1 MSWKI
6 RGVEPRFIECELYIV
21 GKMTLREMFPEWWCK
36 LTLSVPENCSRDYNW
51 LDFSIYEFTFTVVI
65 VLVIKWIIYCFLLI
79 IGIIIP
85 DKTVDATI
93 KSSNLLE
100 KEMDIPNDEI
110 EDFIGRDSEF
120 DEDVF
125 SLEEESKKMTKSEED
140 LVENIDKEIETSIVN
155 ITRKEVKK

>member
-1 MSWKI
+1 
-6 RGVEPRFIECELYIV
+6 
-21 GKMTLREMFPEWWCK
+21 MTLREMFPEWWCK

-85 DKTVDATI
+85 DKTGDTTI

-125 SLEEESKKMTKSEED
+125 NLEEESKKMTKSEED